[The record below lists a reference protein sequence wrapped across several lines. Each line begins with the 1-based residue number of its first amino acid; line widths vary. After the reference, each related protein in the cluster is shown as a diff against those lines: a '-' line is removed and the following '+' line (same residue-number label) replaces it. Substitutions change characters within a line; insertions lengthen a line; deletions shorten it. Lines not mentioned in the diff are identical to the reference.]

1 MRVLTTSIVTTF
13 RHAHGF
19 FAIILITSC
28 ATWRIEIEG
37 GGRPYQGINL
47 GVEKRKAQPPCGDRA
62 FLAAAGAGTKFDL
75 ARDASTLQLK

>member
-47 GVEKRKAQPPCGDRA
+47 GVEKERRSL
-62 FLAAAGAGTKFDL
+62 LAETAPSSLRRVPERNSIWLVTPLRF
-75 ARDASTLQLK
+75 S